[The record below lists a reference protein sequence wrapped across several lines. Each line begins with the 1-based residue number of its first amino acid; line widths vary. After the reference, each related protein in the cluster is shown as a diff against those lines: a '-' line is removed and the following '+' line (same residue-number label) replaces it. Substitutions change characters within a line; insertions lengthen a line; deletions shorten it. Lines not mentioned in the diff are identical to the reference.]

1 MTRLYMQ
8 AIEGRFQNAPEHLR
22 HYILDEVRKGLD
34 SLPEILASNLPPKSV
49 SPQASPQEE
58 VPEESGPSGSAVQPD
73 KPEEPKPP
81 PSEAPT
87 ATNDEDSNS
96 NSGSDVEY
104 CPHTEG
110 RIRYPNLACKE
121 CQRNFDFQQTF
132 YMGLAM

>member
-1 MTRLYMQ
+1 MPMYMQ
-8 AIEGRFQNAPEHLR
+8 AIEGRFQNAPEGLR

-34 SLPEILASNLPPKSV
+34 SLPDILASNLLPKS
-49 SPQASPQEE
+49 ASPREEE
-58 VPEESGPSGSAVQPD
+58 VPEESDPPSGSAVQQD
-73 KPEEPKPP
+73 KPEEPKP

-96 NSGSDVEY
+96 NSGDSDVEY

-110 RIRYPNLACKE
+110 RIRYPNLACRE
-121 CQRNFDFQQTF
+121 CQRNFDFQQSF